1 MVREFLL
8 TIKHPVHPI
17 SRSANVRTYE
27 IWKVIKWYSGT
38 LLIVISKDTWLLEV
52 TDSEVLQYE
61 CLSDDYETRSHCLM
75 KKIWNNHWLFLG
87 WRSSP
92 SSSFLGWRS
101 SPSSSMSSP
110 SPSSSRSSC
119 QLFTRWA
126 HLHLLLLVPAVYT
139 SSRRNDQRPSHWLH
153 FIFSFQLLSK
163 RQKHGK
169 YLESKV

>member
-92 SSSFLGWRS
+92 SSS
-101 SPSSSMSSP
+101 MSSP

-119 QLFTRWA
+119 YDWFDNLWPRVAAPYLISTSDRSKHNGFIKA
-126 HLHLLLLVPAVYT
+126 CSLAYSLV
-139 SSRRNDQRPSHWLH
+139 L
-153 FIFSFQLLSK
+153 
-163 RQKHGK
+163 
-169 YLESKV
+169 